1 MVINLLQETIERLER
16 NGKSP
21 ADVEWVG
28 IKDATYYS
36 WADFK
41 KQAKHISYDNG
52 FGRAEIA
59 ADLVVVGKDFW
70 LEREE
75 YDGSE
80 WWNFKIFPTRPI
92 NKSNELKI
100 LDYHVCTY

>member
-1 MVINLLQETIERLER
+1 MNLLQETIERLER

-75 YDGSE
+75 YEGSE
-80 WWNFKIFPTRPI
+80 W
-92 NKSNELKI
+92 
-100 LDYHVCTY
+100 